1 MLRFKG
7 EEFVRKLHGQNI
19 SMHAMFAQALND
31 LIISGEVEA
40 SPTIFR
46 NHVLVAIEKKSSGGV
61 GSDGSRTGKRREH
74 RVFGSRAAP
83 SRGGSV
89 HRFHF
94 QPGRGRKFLRVSI
107 TVAH

>member
-46 NHVLVAIEKKSSGGV
+46 NHVLVAIEKKKLRWRGFRWKSYRQAPGAPRFRLTR
-61 GSDGSRTGKRREH
+61 RTLTRR
-74 RVFGSRAAP
+74 FCS
-83 SRGGSV
+83 
-89 HRFHF
+89 
-94 QPGRGRKFLRVSI
+94 
-107 TVAH
+107 